1 MLKARTPFLIVEENQ
16 SVLLESG
23 GPGFESPLVLAVG
36 PVWALRGQVPPPHD
50 THTVVSAHSLSNKKT
65 KSDLVRGDF
74 DLKG

>member
-1 MLKARTPFLIVEENQ
+1 MLKARTPFLIVEANP

-36 PVWALRGQVPPPHD
+36 PVWALRGQVPAPPP
-50 THTVVSAHSLSNKKT
+50 TVVSAHSLSNKKT

-74 DLKG
+74 DLKR